1 MLDLVNEDRNEL
13 LARHWRNVGHV
24 DETIDQ
30 DELYRVLRLRSEDLK
45 AYYAD
50 AEHRFEEWCAKN
62 NQPLPQPGTFF
73 YDPICPSWPVKYKA
87 TEASHKLCEESGE
100 FRGHIT

>member
-50 AEHRFEEWCAKN
+50 AERRFEE
-62 NQPLPQPGTFF
+62 
-73 YDPICPSWPVKYKA
+73 
-87 TEASHKLCEESGE
+87 
-100 FRGHIT
+100 